1 MLQANDLSAQAAAN
15 PLLNGIVTVEKR
27 VSEFQ
32 DEARQFYYA
41 VLLSVCPCP
50 MCGGQLSMTGPSQCL
65 CECGNTVDP
74 TIAFQLS
81 SCCGAPLQRRT
92 LHYVCSSCGRIV
104 PSRFLFD
111 ERLFDSEYFLEKM
124 RESRERKREARE
136 EMLRTLLLS
145 RSDALCLTETPDL
158 ESIPGLE
165 MDLDA
170 FIGSMPEL
178 SATGFVGKDA
188 YRMETYRSAILEAV
202 PPGCVIRFG
211 AIPPIALDG
220 RLDRA
225 RRFITL
231 IFMQQAG
238 EVDLTQCG
246 ENDILVERYET
257 DSQG

>member
-1 MLQANDLSAQAAAN
+1 MLLADALSGPLTSN
-15 PLLNGIVTVEKR
+15 PLMQGIVTVEKR
-27 VSEFQ
+27 VFEFKE
-32 DEARQFYYA
+32 EARQFYYT
-41 VLLSVCPCP
+41 VLLSVLPCP
-50 MCGGQLSMTGPSQCL
+50 TCGGRLSMTGPSQCR
-65 CECGNTVDP
+65 CECGTLLDP
-74 TIAFQLS
+74 TIAFQRS
-81 SCCGAPLQRRT
+81 SCCGAPLRRRT
-92 LHYVCSSCGRIV
+92 LHYVCSTCGRIV

-111 ERLFDSEYFLEKM
+111 ERLFDSEYFVEKM
-124 RESRERKREARE
+124 RESRDRRREARE

-145 RSDALCLTETPDL
+145 RSDELCLTETPGL

-165 MDLDA
+165 VNLDA
-170 FIGSMPEL
+170 FIGSMPEMP
-178 SATGFVGKDA
+178 ATDFIGKDA

-211 AIPPIALDG
+211 AIPPITLDG

-225 RRFITL
+225 RRFVTL